1 MDRVRFYRVTNKSRR
16 ADASGL
22 REGVTAFRHGSNDP
36 PPSRPSPR
44 REGLGT
50 PPARAA
56 VAGAGGAPPSLP
68 APECEARTTGLGNP
82 GVDEVHREGE
92 RRRWWGVSSCHGAGG
107 RVWLEPR
114 PINPKAPHPRRQS
127 PPQKVQ

>member
-1 MDRVRFYRVTNKSRR
+1 M
-16 ADASGL
+16 
-22 REGVTAFRHGSNDP
+22 
-36 PPSRPSPR
+36 
-44 REGLGT
+44 
-50 PPARAA
+50 
-56 VAGAGGAPPSLP
+56 P

-114 PINPKAPHPRRQS
+114 PVNPKAPPPPPVPPAEGTMTNVQGVSIGGGVRKPDTVAVPLAPKLCTYVHPLGRVAAKACKR
-127 PPQKVQ
+127 